1 MKTRTRAAPHLPIL
15 VFSGI
20 LTEAA
25 RPAQASAE
33 SVRNDVDQD
42 VFMMFNVVDEN
53 LSWYL
58 QDNILRCRDPTEVDP
73 EDPDFMESNKMH
85 GEKPE
90 GFDFVLNEP
99 SNVTILGFPSC
110 SCITDPAACVCSL
123 PDSY

>member
-1 MKTRTRAAPHLPIL
+1 MSRCCQPGTDEDDGAALHLPIV

-25 RPAQASAE
+25 HSAQGSAE

-42 VFMMFNVVDEN
+42 VFLMFNVVDEN

-58 QDNILRCRDPTEVDP
+58 QDNIRSCCDPAGVDL

-85 GEKPE
+85 GEK
-90 GFDFVLNEP
+90 
-99 SNVTILGFPSC
+99 
-110 SCITDPAACVCSL
+110 
-123 PDSY
+123 

>member
-1 MKTRTRAAPHLPIL
+1 MQRLNSVSSRCRQPDTDEDDRAALHLPI
-15 VFSGI
+15 VVSSGI

-25 RPAQASAE
+25 HSAQGLAE

-58 QDNILRCRDPTEVDP
+58 QDNIQSCDDPEGVDP

-85 GEKPE
+85 GEK
-90 GFDFVLNEP
+90 
-99 SNVTILGFPSC
+99 
-110 SCITDPAACVCSL
+110 
-123 PDSY
+123 